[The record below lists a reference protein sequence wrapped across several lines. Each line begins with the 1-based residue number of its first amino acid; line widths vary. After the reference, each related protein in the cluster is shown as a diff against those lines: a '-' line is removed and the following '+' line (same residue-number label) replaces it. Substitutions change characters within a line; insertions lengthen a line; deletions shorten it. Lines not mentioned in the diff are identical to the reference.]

1 MCNCKKQ
8 QKIETPYPIV
18 TIPVVNMVPES
29 SIASITERPT
39 TEEEQKLIDEFDN
52 TDEFFNQ

>member
-8 QKIETPYPIV
+8 PKIETPYP
-18 TIPVVNMVPES
+18 TPEPKTDIIIS
-29 SIASITERPT
+29 ERPT